1 VKAIQIDEFGGPEV
15 LQYRDVDDPV
25 AGEGEVLVEV
35 ARSGIN
41 FADTHATRN
50 DYLAAQE
57 LPLIPGAEV
66 SGRTAEGTRVAA
78 ILGSGG
84 YAEKVAVPEGFL
96 VPVPDGVDDDQAAAL
111 LLQGLTAMAL
121 VRRCARVEP
130 GETLVVEAAAGGTG
144 TLAVQLGKRAGAKV
158 IGLASSEEKRALVER
173 LGADATVDSR
183 SEDLKAAILEANGG
197 ERVDAVLHMSGG
209 EAFDAELSALAPLGR
224 MVVFGIASREQREV
238 STAALLR
245 ASKSVIGFWLVPLV
259 ARKRELIASMIG
271 DLLGAVAAGD
281 LEVMIGNTYPLS
293 EAARAHQDLQD
304 LEVTVGDVYPLS
316 EAARAHE
323 DLVGRRTSGKLLLD
337 PSK

>member
-1 VKAIQIDEFGGPEV
+1 MKAIQIEEFGGPDV
-15 LQYRDVDDPV
+15 LRHVEASDPV
-25 AGEGEVLVEV
+25 PGEGEVLVEV

-50 DYLAAQE
+50 DYLAEQS

-66 SGRTAEGTRVAA
+66 SGRTSDGRRVAA
-78 ILGSGG
+78 LLASGG
-84 YAEKVAVPEGFL
+84 YAEKVAVHEALLIPL
-96 VPVPDGVDDDQAAAL
+96 PDEVDDDRAAAL

-121 VRRCARVEP
+121 VQRCARIER

-183 SEDLKAAILEANGG
+183 AEDLGAAIREANGG

-209 EAFDAELSALAPLGR
+209 AAFDAELGVLAPLGR
-224 MVVFGIASREQREV
+224 MVVFGIASREQRDV

-245 ASKSVIGFWLVPLV
+245 GSKTVVGFWLIHLLARRELV
-259 ARKRELIASMIG
+259 APMIG
-271 DLLGAVAAGD
+271 ELLSAVAAG
-281 LEVMIGNTYPLS
+281 E
-293 EAARAHQDLQD
+293 
-304 LEVTVGDVYPLS
+304 LEVTVGGVYPLS

-323 DLVGRRTSGKLLLD
+323 DLIGRRTSGKLLLD
-337 PSK
+337 PSR

>member
-1 VKAIQIDEFGGPEV
+1 MKAIQIQEFGGPERLESV
-15 LQYRDVDDPV
+15 ELPDPEAADGMV
-25 AGEGEVLVEV
+25 VVEV

-50 DYLAAQE
+50 DYLAEQQ
-57 LPLIPGAEV
+57 LPLVPGAEIA
-66 SGRTAEGTRVAA
+66 GRTADGRRVAA
-78 ILGSGG
+78 LLGSGG
-84 YAEKVAVPEGFL
+84 YAEKALVPESFL
-96 VPVPDGVDDDQAAAL
+96 VPVPDEVDDDTAAAL

-121 VRRCARVEP
+121 VGRCARIEP
-130 GETLVVEAAAGGTG
+130 GETIVVEAAAGGTG
-144 TLAVQLGKRAGAKV
+144 SLSVQLAKRAGAKV

-183 SEDLKAAILEANGG
+183 AGDLRAAILEANGG

-245 ASKSVIGFWLVPLV
+245 GSKAVIGFWLAHLLLRRDLV
-259 ARKRELIASMIG
+259 APMVGE
-271 DLLGAVAAGD
+271 LLGAVAVGE
-281 LEVMIGNTYPLS
+281 LEVRVGN
-293 EAARAHQDLQD
+293 
-304 LEVTVGDVYPLS
+304 VYPLS

-323 DLVGRRTSGKLLLD
+323 DLIGRRSSGKLLLD